1 MIPKVLFGHNP
12 ETFWLKKC
20 FGIVPEKNFPDLA
33 QSNFWNFILSSL
45 SFKITFRIDLELSF
59 TNVVEI
65 SLQHNSERMLITLPG
80 SVAGRI
86 TVEIIN

>member
-1 MIPKVLFGHNP
+1 MFLDRA
-12 ETFWLKKC
+12 
-20 FGIVPEKNFPDLA
+20 EKNFGDLA
-33 QSNFWNFILSSL
+33 QSNFLNFIFRCL

-65 SLQHNSERMLITLPG
+65 SLWHNPERMLITLPG

-86 TVEIIN
+86 TVEIINYQYPQKYGTWQGI